1 VSDPSIY
8 TNYVNVHLSIDKLTQ
23 PNYVTWSSDVRLW
36 LTSQRYLDHL
46 APKAPSLTPT
56 EDDRWETID
65 VELCV
70 VLKGTLDPLLK
81 QLFCSYETG
90 AQIWEHVKLLYTN
103 DIQRLYGVCSKFAD
117 LISSKNQDFMT
128 DYMGKIHAF
137 FHEFNELLPHSLDPA
152 TDIEQCLKFFM
163 LRTLRRLAD
172 KYSHIRDQILGSLVV
187 PTLTS
192 IYSTLLRVPEQP
204 NIDIPTSV
212 DDSSTLASHHDDQTR
227 PCKQGKGVLSVN
239 IMASSVT
246 RLTSVMHYMSV
257 NIVAS
262 QVTRLTGVMHCMVV
276 ILALLQLFRPTF
288 PHLRLLG
295 ILLLFY
301 PIHMLCSTNFSSG
314 IRINNLLVPLYL

>member
-227 PCKQGKGVLSVN
+227 PCKQGKG
-239 IMASSVT
+239 
-246 RLTSVMHYMSV
+246 RPKCEHYGKLGHK
-257 NIVAS
+257 IDKCYA
-262 QVTRLTGVMHCMVV
+262 LHECEHCGKPGHKIDRCYALHGRHPRSAAVV
-276 ILALLQLFRPTF
+276 
-288 PHLRLLG
+288 
-295 ILLLFY
+295 
-301 PIHMLCSTNFSSG
+301 
-314 IRINNLLVPLYL
+314 